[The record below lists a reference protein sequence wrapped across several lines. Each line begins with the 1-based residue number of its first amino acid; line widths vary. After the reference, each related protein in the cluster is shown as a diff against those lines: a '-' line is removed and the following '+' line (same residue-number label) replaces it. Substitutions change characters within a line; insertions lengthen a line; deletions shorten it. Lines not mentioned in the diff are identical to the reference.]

1 MAGKWPQEMGQYHRI
16 DDISLE
22 KGEMLQ
28 LGGRD
33 KAGKRQ
39 PELMP
44 GQENGLFKGEVD
56 LIVDGGPTGGGRAS
70 TVVDLTGA
78 KPVLVREGTLSKD
91 ELKRYL

>member
-1 MAGKWPQEMGQYHRI
+1 
-16 DDISLE
+16 
-22 KGEMLQ
+22 
-28 LGGRD
+28 
-33 KAGKRQ
+33 
-39 PELMP
+39 MP

>member
-1 MAGKWPQEMGQYHRI
+1 MAGKWPQETGQCHRI

-39 PELMP
+39 LELPP
-44 GQENGLFKGEVD
+44 GQENRKGD
-56 LIVDGGPTGGGRAS
+56 IRFC
-70 TVVDLTGA
+70 
-78 KPVLVREGTLSKD
+78 
-91 ELKRYL
+91 